1 MYKTVVYQGLAW
13 KIVDNYAR
21 AALKFTV
28 LHRSFICTDLNG
40 QINTAGRVFLA
51 RNTTTYLRCCMPG
64 SAPGLIMTSQ
74 EHGTKMV
81 LYLRFRMD
89 NTTLHV
95 FL

>member
-1 MYKTVVYQGLAW
+1 
-13 KIVDNYAR
+13 
-21 AALKFTV
+21 
-28 LHRSFICTDLNG
+28 
-40 QINTAGRVFLA
+40 
-51 RNTTTYLRCCMPG
+51 LRCCMPG
-64 SAPGLIMTSQ
+64 SAPGLIRTIQ

>member
-64 SAPGLIMTSQ
+64 SAPGLIRTIQ
-74 EHGTKMV
+74 EHSTKMV